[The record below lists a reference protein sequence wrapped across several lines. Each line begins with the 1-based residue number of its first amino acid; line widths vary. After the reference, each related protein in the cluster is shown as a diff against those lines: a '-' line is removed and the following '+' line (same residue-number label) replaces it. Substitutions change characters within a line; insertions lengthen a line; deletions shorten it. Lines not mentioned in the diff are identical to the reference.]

1 MDEVSV
7 ETLKMSEEKPITKSF
22 LEQKIHEKAVEHWK
36 SDVQRVFSSFRNP
49 FFDNLLINKDLREK
63 LNTGNEATLQS
74 TLSGDYNY
82 NEQEKFLRYLCPN
95 YDEVKEKTIKKYEQ
109 NKTDMILNSLSALG
123 DYLNDDRRY

>member
-1 MDEVSV
+1 
-7 ETLKMSEEKPITKSF
+7 MSEEKTITKSF

-49 FFDNLLINKDLREK
+49 LFDNLLINKDLREE
-63 LNTGNEATLQS
+63 LDTGNHATLQS
-74 TLSGDYNY
+74 TLSSDYDY

-95 YDEVKEKTIKKYEQ
+95 YDELKEETIKKYEQ
-109 NKTDMILNSLSALG
+109 NNTDMILNSLSALG

>member
-1 MDEVSV
+1 MDEVSA

-109 NKTDMILNSLSALG
+109 NNTDMILNSLSALG

>member
-36 SDVQRVFSSFRNP
+36 SDVQRAFSSFKNP
-49 FFDNLLINKDLREK
+49 IFEK
-63 LNTGNEATLQS
+63 LIIGGDLKKELGYMHPTLQD
-74 TLSGDYNY
+74 LSGKYEY
-82 NEQEKFLRYLCPN
+82 EEQETFLRFICTN
-95 YDEVKEKTIKKYEQ
+95 YEETKKETIKNYEQ
-109 NKTDMILNSLSALG
+109 DNTDMILNSLSELG

>member
-49 FFDNLLINKDLREK
+49 LFDKLIIGGDLAKE
-63 LNTGNEATLQS
+63 LGYSCPTLQS
-74 TLSGDYNY
+74 LSG
-82 NEQEKFLRYLCPN
+82 
-95 YDEVKEKTIKKYEQ
+95 KYE
-109 NKTDMILNSLSALG
+109 
-123 DYLNDDRRY
+123 Y

>member
-109 NKTDMILNSLSALG
+109 NNTDMILNSLSALG